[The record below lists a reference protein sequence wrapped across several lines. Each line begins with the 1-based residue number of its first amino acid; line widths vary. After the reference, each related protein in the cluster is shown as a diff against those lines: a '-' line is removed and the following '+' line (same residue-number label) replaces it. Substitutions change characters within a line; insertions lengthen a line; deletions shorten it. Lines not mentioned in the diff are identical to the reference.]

1 MHSRLGLLDNQISIN
16 YNLSMPMLPPK
27 AEDDPGLT
35 LKSKKKNRKEKFALD
50 NNFREMTQDELDKE
64 IDYENNVDLDKTMW
78 LVMRNKKSV
87 NNILKKFETKGVK
100 HKVQVNDIIKFG
112 RVNFK
117 VSIIKSDKLR
127 KSIQGG
133 YHLLEKKNKEIK

>member
-1 MHSRLGLLDNQISIN
+1 M
-16 YNLSMPMLPPK
+16 
-27 AEDDPGLT
+27 EEDPGLSI
-35 LKSKKKNRKEKFALD
+35 KPKKKNKKEKFALD
-50 NNFREMTQDELDKE
+50 NNFREMTQEELDKE
-64 IDYENNVDLDKTMW
+64 IDFENNVDLDKTMW
-78 LVMRNKKSV
+78 LVIRNKRSV
-87 NNILKKFETKGVK
+87 NNILRKFETKGVN

-133 YHLLEKKNKEIK
+133 YNLLEKKNKEIKQHLDRLYDMRNEGNSAGGDL